1 MVTTTV
7 ERETQ
12 PSTGAGRERDDHTE
26 IRTPDRRVRV
36 FVSSSLGDLA
46 PERQAASDAISQL
59 RLTPVLFEL
68 GARPYPPRELYR
80 AYLQQSDVF
89 VGIYAQSYGWVAP
102 GMDVSGL
109 EDEYR
114 LSAGKPRLIYVKAV
128 PEREPRLKRLLDA
141 IRAEAGISY
150 RHFRD
155 ADELRRLI
163 ADDLALLLT
172 ERFTSSVPLSSEPPA
187 APLPMPRRPLV
198 NRADEIQTITGL
210 LQQPGVSLVT
220 VTGPGGVGKTA
231 LALVAANAVA
241 DRFADGAAFLS
252 LETLTDPALIRA
264 TVVQQLRIPTPPGQS
279 LDDSLLAFFR
289 PRQMLLVVDNLEQLV
304 VAAPLAER
312 ILEVAPGLKVLATSR
327 EPLRLRGERVVP
339 LGPMAVP
346 EPGPDAALDPTA
358 LATVPAVAFF
368 LTCAREVQPNFALT
382 TANAAAVAEICR
394 RLDGLPLAL
403 ELAAARLSV
412 LTPAALLERLNRRL
426 PLLTQGPRDLPAR
439 QQTLRAAIAW
449 SYDLLTPAEQQL
461 FRRLGVFQGGFT
473 LEAVGAVTDSDDNDL
488 DALEGI
494 SSLVGKSLVLVQ
506 LLEQTVPW
514 YRMLETIR
522 EFALEQ
528 LEASGEL
535 GALRRRHAEY
545 IRDVAARG
553 LPQLL
558 EPAQRSIWLA
568 RFEHGLDNSRAALGW
583 SLSPE
588 GDARVAVA
596 LAGTLAWFWL
606 TSGRILE
613 GQAWFDRILAR
624 RTAGDDGPAWGKVLY
639 GAALLLWRQRD
650 ATLAGDRAEEAVA
663 IFRAVGDNRWLAYG
677 LALLGRIRLAQGRAA
692 EASPLVAEA
701 RGAWHRVEPDSDRE
715 FDAYLRYYLTAL
727 QTLLGT
733 PALLQ
738 NDADQ
743 MRAQVQASLPELE
756 AAGDDA
762 GRALALAT
770 LGVAASQ
777 RGEYAEARARYR
789 ESLPLMRRGR
799 NRWALAWLLVVAGL
813 EEARA
818 SSPDA
823 GPLLVEA
830 LRACQQQGLTV
841 GVALALAGLGQLAAS
856 TGRADRAGQLLGAAQ
871 RLLAAAD
878 PLLAVVVPYDLPA
891 TLASA
896 RAAGD
901 LVVFDRGLAEGQG
914 WTIEQAVAVGLIDE
928 MKPQTAALVEARAA

>member
-1 MVTTTV
+1 MVTTTA
-7 ERETQ
+7 EGKTQ
-12 PSTGAGRERDDHTE
+12 PNTGAGRDLDDHTE
-26 IRTPDRRVRV
+26 IRTPDQRVRV

-46 PERQAASDAISQL
+46 PERQAASDAVSQL

-114 LSAGKPRLIYVKAV
+114 LSAGKPRLIYVKQV
-128 PEREPRLKRLLDA
+128 PQREPRLKHLLDT

-172 ERFTSSVPLSSEPPA
+172 ERFTTTMPLSTEPPA
-187 APLPMPRRPLV
+187 APLPMPRRPLIDRG
-198 NRADEIQTITGL
+198 NELQTVTGL
-210 LQQPGVSLVT
+210 LQQAGVSLVT
-220 VTGPGGVGKTA
+220 LTGPGGVGKTA
-231 LALVAANAVA
+231 LALAAANAVA

-252 LETLTDPALIRA
+252 LETLTDPALIRG

-312 ILEVAPGLKVLATSR
+312 ILEVAPGLRVLATSR

-339 LGPMAVP
+339 LDPMAVP
-346 EPGPDAALDPTA
+346 EPDAALEPTA
-358 LATVPAVAFF
+358 LAAVPAVAFF
-368 LTCAREVQPNFALT
+368 LTCAREIQPSFALT
-382 TANAAAVAEICR
+382 AANAAAVAEICR

-412 LTPAALLERLNRRL
+412 LSPTALLERLNHRL

-449 SYDLLTPAEQQL
+449 SYHLLTPAEQRL

-473 LEAVGAVTDSDDNDL
+473 LEAVGAVTDSDGNDL

-494 SSLVGKSLVLVQ
+494 SSLIAKSLVLVQ

-528 LEASGEL
+528 LEASGEV

-553 LPQLL
+553 LPHLL
-558 EPAQRSIWLA
+558 EPVQRSVWLA
-568 RFEHGLDNSRAALGW
+568 RFEHGVDNSRAALGW
-583 SLSPE
+583 SLSAE
-588 GDARVAVA
+588 GDVRVGVA

-624 RTAGDDGPAWGKVLY
+624 RTTGDDGLAWGKVLY

-650 ATLAGDRAEEAVA
+650 SALAADRAEEAVA
-663 IFRAVGDNRWLAYG
+663 IFRGVGDNRWLAYG
-677 LALLGRIRLAQGRAA
+677 LPLLARIRLAQGRAA
-692 EASPLVAEA
+692 DARPLVEEA
-701 RGAWHRVEPDSDRE
+701 RGAWRRVEPDSDRG
-715 FDAYLRYYLTAL
+715 FDAYLRYYLTGL
-727 QTLLGT
+727 QTLLST

-743 MRAQVQASLPELE
+743 TRAEVEASLPGLE
-756 AAGDDA
+756 AAGDDT
-762 GRALALAT
+762 GRAVALAT
-770 LGVAASQ
+770 LGLAASQ

-789 ESLPLMRRGR
+789 ESLPLLRRSQ
-799 NRWALAWLLVVAGL
+799 NRWALAWLLVLAGL

-823 GPLLVEA
+823 SALLVEA

-856 TGRADRAGQLLGAAQ
+856 TGRAERAGQLLGAAQ
-871 RLLAAAD
+871 LLLATAD
-878 PLLAVVVPYDLPA
+878 PMLAVVVPYDLPA
-891 TLASA
+891 ALASA
-896 RAAGD
+896 RAGGD
-901 LVVFDRGLAEGQG
+901 PAAFDRGQAEGQG
-914 WTIEQAVAVGLIDE
+914 WTIDQAIGVGLTNEIS
-928 MKPQTAALVEARAA
+928 PPRTALAESRAV